1 MQCKS
6 NENFRRKSAR
16 LLKRR
21 IAIFSAAI
29 MAAICVL
36 VAVAVLKEREAA
48 LEQARTEA
56 ASLSASFEQQ
66 ISGALDALT
75 SAMELLKD
83 RIEAEGAAF
92 DLGGWKA
99 KIPSLRSPG
108 VQIVLVDTKGRVR
121 ASAPEQD
128 PHRLYLS
135 GALFLRRPR
144 SRSQAR
150 FCHWTCVRKNI
161 HAPRHSGRA

>member
-1 MQCKS
+1 MHFES

-36 VAVAVLKEREAA
+36 VGVAVLKEREAA

-66 ISGALDALT
+66 ISGTLDALT

-83 RIEAEGAAF
+83 RMEAEGEAF
-92 DLGGWKA
+92 DLGALESK
-99 KIPSLRSPG
+99 
-108 VQIVLVDTKGRVR
+108 
-121 ASAPEQD
+121 D
-128 PHRLYLS
+128 P
-135 GALFLRRPR
+135 
-144 SRSQAR
+144 
-150 FCHWTCVRKNI
+150 
-161 HAPRHSGRA
+161 

>member
-1 MQCKS
+1 MHCES

-66 ISGALDALT
+66 ISGTLDALT

-83 RIEAEGAAF
+83 RMEAEGTAF
-92 DLGGWKA
+92 DLSAWKT

-108 VQIVLVDTKGRVR
+108 VQIVLVDSQGRVR

-135 GALFLRRPR
+135 ERDFLAAHAQE
-144 SRSQAR
+144 SQAR
-150 FCHWTCVRKNI
+150 FCH
-161 HAPRHSGRA
+161 